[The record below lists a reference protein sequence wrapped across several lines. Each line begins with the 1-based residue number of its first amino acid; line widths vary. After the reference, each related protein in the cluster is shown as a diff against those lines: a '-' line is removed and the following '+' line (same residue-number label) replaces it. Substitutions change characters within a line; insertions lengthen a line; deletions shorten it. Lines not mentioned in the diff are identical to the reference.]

1 MNSIYIPNI
10 PVAFSEQ
17 MVAEIFKT
25 FQIGSVERVDFLPPH
40 EHNARIRKAFVHFT
54 PYNSECM
61 CAIAQHHA
69 HNESYRLIVDNQG
82 HFWDLC
88 ENKRPIP
95 MSTLNIHQL
104 TENIRIMQANFES
117 KIADLT
123 AQVAAIPLMQAEMAN
138 LRSRITYLEDPEWLT
153 STGTGFQTDPLTM
166 TMLNDNDDIMDNCAS
181 DDGSEDYDIA
191 AVHPC
196 DEHVYEAAAAM
207 VSSHEDEDEDE
218 EYDYEYDA
226 TSDAG
231 NLTPIRMACDDDIPT
246 SAAEFRA
253 EIENH
258 FVHERGAAAPRTPPL
273 MRTHSLH
280 NYDGGSQCGSEMN
293 WCDDNAMVSC
303 GDAASAYASAS
314 ASDDE
319 DFSQEFILECV

>member
-10 PVAFSEQ
+10 PVSFSEQ
-17 MVAEIFKT
+17 MVADTFKT
-25 FQIGSVERVDFLPPH
+25 FQIGLVERVDFLPPH

-54 PYNSECM
+54 PYNSERM
-61 CAIAQHHA
+61 CAVAQHHA
-69 HNESYRLIVDNQG
+69 HNESYRLTIDGQG

-95 MSTLNIHQL
+95 TSTLNIHQL

-123 AQVAAIPLMQAEMAN
+123 AQVAAIPLMQAEIAD

-153 STGTGFQTDPLTM
+153 STGTGFQTDPLTIS
-166 TMLNDNDDIMDNCAS
+166 MLNDDAMDDCISEN
-181 DDGSEDYDIA
+181 GSEDYDVA

-196 DEHVYEAAAAM
+196 DEQAYEAAM
-207 VSSHEDEDEDE
+207 VSSREDEDEDE

-231 NLTPIRMACDDDIPT
+231 NLTPIRMACDDDVPA
-246 SAAEFRA
+246 SSAEFRA

-258 FVHERGAAAPRTPPL
+258 FVHQRGVAAAKAPSL
-273 MRTHSLH
+273 MRTQSLH

-293 WCDDNAMVSC
+293 WCDEIAMVSC
-303 GDAASAYASAS
+303 GD
-314 ASDDE
+314 SDDDDDAAADE
-319 DFSQEFILECV
+319 KSFVQEFMMECV

>member
-25 FQIGSVERVDFLPPH
+25 SQIGSVERVDFLAPH

-54 PYNSECM
+54 PYNSERM
-61 CAIAQHHA
+61 CAVAQHHA
-69 HNESYRLIVDNQG
+69 NNESYRLIVDGQG

-123 AQVAAIPLMQAEMAN
+123 AQVAAIPLMQTEIAD

-153 STGTGFQTDPLTM
+153 STGTGFHNDPLSVS
-166 TMLNDNDDIMDNCAS
+166 MLNDIIDDCAS
-181 DDGSEDYDIA
+181 DDGSEDYNVA
-191 AVHPC
+191 AVYPC
-196 DEHVYEAAAAM
+196 DEQAYEAAAM
-207 VSSHEDEDEDE
+207 VSSRDDEDE

-231 NLTPIRMACDDDIPT
+231 NLTMCTPIRMACDDDVPT

-258 FVHERGAAAPRTPPL
+258 FVQERGAAAAAKVPPL

-303 GDAASAYASAS
+303 GDAAYASAS
-314 ASDDE
+314 DEE
-319 DFSQEFILECV
+319 DFSQEFMLECV

>member
-10 PVAFSEQ
+10 PVVFSEQ

-25 FQIGSVERVDFLPPH
+25 SQIGSVERVDFLAPH

-54 PYNSECM
+54 PYNSERM
-61 CAIAQHHA
+61 RTIAQHHA
-69 HNESYRLIVDNQG
+69 HNESYRLIVDGQG

-117 KIADLT
+117 QIADLT
-123 AQVAAIPLMQAEMAN
+123 AQVAAIPLMQTEIAD

-153 STGTGFQTDPLTM
+153 STGTGFHNDPLSIS
-166 TMLNDNDDIMDNCAS
+166 MLNDIMEDYAS

-196 DEHVYEAAAAM
+196 DEQAYEAAAM
-207 VSSHEDEDEDE
+207 VSSCEDEDEDDDE
-218 EYDYEYDA
+218 EYDYEYEA

-231 NLTPIRMACDDDIPT
+231 NLTMCTPIRMACDDVPT

-258 FVHERGAAAPRTPPL
+258 FVHERGAAAKPPSL
-273 MRTHSLH
+273 MRTYSLH
-280 NYDGGSQCGSEMN
+280 NYDGGSQCGSEMH

-303 GDAASAYASAS
+303 GDAASAP
-314 ASDDE
+314 ASDEE
-319 DFSQEFILECV
+319 DFSQEFMLECV

>member
-1 MNSIYIPNI
+1 
-10 PVAFSEQ
+10 VAFSEQ
-17 MVAEIFKT
+17 MVADTFKT
-25 FQIGSVERVDFLPPH
+25 FQIGSVERVDFLAPH

-54 PYNSECM
+54 PYNSERM

-69 HNESYRLIVDNQG
+69 HGESYRLTIDGQG

-95 MSTLNIHQL
+95 TSTFNIHQL

-123 AQVAAIPLMQAEMAN
+123 AQVAAIPLMQEEIAD

-166 TMLNDNDDIMDNCAS
+166 SMLNDDAMDDCAS
-181 DDGSEDYDIA
+181 ENGSEDYDVA

-196 DEHVYEAAAAM
+196 DEQAYEAAM
-207 VSSHEDEDEDE
+207 VSSHEDEDE

-231 NLTPIRMACDDDIPT
+231 NLTMCTPIRMAYDDDVPT

-258 FVHERGAAAPRTPPL
+258 FVHERGAARAPSL
-273 MRTHSLH
+273 MR
-280 NYDGGSQCGSEMN
+280 
-293 WCDDNAMVSC
+293 
-303 GDAASAYASAS
+303 
-314 ASDDE
+314 
-319 DFSQEFILECV
+319 

>member
-1 MNSIYIPNI
+1 MHQFNNYPNFKFNLSSMNSIYIPNI

-25 FQIGSVERVDFLPPH
+25 FQIGSVERVDFLAPH
-40 EHNARIRKAFVHFT
+40 EHNVRIRKVFVHFT
-54 PYNSECM
+54 PYNSERM
-61 CAIAQHHA
+61 CAIAQQHA
-69 HNESYRLIVDNQG
+69 HNESYRLIVDGQG

-95 MSTLNIHQL
+95 TSTFNIHQL
-104 TENIRIMQANFES
+104 TENMRVIQANFES
-117 KIADLT
+117 KITDLT
-123 AQVAAIPLMQAEMAN
+123 AQVAAIPLMQAEIAE
-138 LRSRITYLEDPEWLT
+138 LRSRIAYLEDPEWLT

-166 TMLNDNDDIMDNCAS
+166 TMLNDDDDDDEDDEDDAMDDCVSEN
-181 DDGSEDYDIA
+181 GSEDYDVA

-196 DEHVYEAAAAM
+196 DEQAYDEAAM

-231 NLTPIRMACDDDIPT
+231 YLTPIRMACDDVPKT
-246 SAAEFRA
+246 AEEFRN

-258 FVHERGAAAPRTPPL
+258 FVIQRATSAPPL
-273 MRTHSLH
+273 MRTASLH
-280 NYDGGSQCGSEMN
+280 YHGHDINDIN
-293 WCDDNAMVSC
+293 
-303 GDAASAYASAS
+303 
-314 ASDDE
+314 
-319 DFSQEFILECV
+319 QEFEMEWV

>member
-17 MVAEIFKT
+17 MVAEIFNT
-25 FQIGSVERVDFLPPH
+25 FQIGSVERVDFLAPH

-54 PYNSECM
+54 PYNSERL

-95 MSTLNIHQL
+95 TSTFNIHQL
-104 TENIRIMQANFES
+104 TENMRIMQTNFES

-123 AQVAAIPLMQAEMAN
+123 AQVAAIPLMQAEMTN

-166 TMLNDNDDIMDNCAS
+166 SMLNDDDDDDVMDDCAS
-181 DDGSEDYDIA
+181 ENGSEDYDVA

-196 DEHVYEAAAAM
+196 DEQEYEAAMA
-207 VSSHEDEDEDE
+207 SSREDEDE

-231 NLTPIRMACDDDIPT
+231 YLTPIRMACDDDVPTT

-258 FVHERGAAAPRTPPL
+258 FVHERGAAARAPPV
-273 MRTHSLH
+273 MRTYSLH
-280 NYDGGSQCGSEMN
+280 NYDGGSQCDNNMSCG
-293 WCDDNAMVSC
+293 DDIAMVSC
-303 GDAASAYASAS
+303 GD
-314 ASDDE
+314 SDEEE
-319 DFSQEFILECV
+319 DFAREFAMECV

>member
-17 MVAEIFKT
+17 MVADTFKT

-54 PYNSECM
+54 PYNSERM
-61 CAIAQHHA
+61 CAVAQHHA
-69 HNESYRLIVDNQG
+69 HNESYRLTIDGQG

-95 MSTLNIHQL
+95 TSTLNIHQL
-104 TENIRIMQANFES
+104 TECIRIMQTNFES

-123 AQVAAIPLMQAEMAN
+123 AQVAAIPLMQAEIAN

-153 STGTGFQTDPLTM
+153 STGTGFHNDPLTIS
-166 TMLNDNDDIMDNCAS
+166 MLNDNAMDDCISEN
-181 DDGSEDYDIA
+181 GSEDYDVA

-196 DEHVYEAAAAM
+196 DEQAYEDAM
-207 VSSHEDEDEDE
+207 VSSREDEDE

-231 NLTPIRMACDDDIPT
+231 NLTMCTPIRMAYDDDDVST

-258 FVHERGAAAPRTPPL
+258 FVHERGAAAAAAKTPSL
-273 MRTHSLH
+273 MRTQSLH

-293 WCDDNAMVSC
+293 WGDEIAMVSC
-303 GDAASAYASAS
+303 GDSDDDDASA
-314 ASDDE
+314 DE
-319 DFSQEFILECV
+319 KSVVQEFMIECI